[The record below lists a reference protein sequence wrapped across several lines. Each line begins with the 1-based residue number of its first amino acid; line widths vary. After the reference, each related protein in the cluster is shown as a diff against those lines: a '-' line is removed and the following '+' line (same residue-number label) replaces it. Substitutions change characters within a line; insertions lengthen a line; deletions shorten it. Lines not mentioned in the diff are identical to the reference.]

1 MRKLEKKMK
10 IMKVDF
16 TESVKF
22 GTENKIHDCRF
33 HKSCESWKR
42 K

>member
-1 MRKLEKKMK
+1 
-10 IMKVDF
+10 MKVDF

-22 GTENKIHDCRF
+22 GTENENNDCRF
-33 HKSCESWKR
+33 HKSCESQK